1 MKKLISSILTLAVT
15 IASMAIIPLASVN
28 AVETTSGEYEI
39 KYDASNRVIVSLGDS
54 YSAGEGLGDYYD
66 GEFDIPLRVKS
77 EAWLSHRSKKSWPGQ
92 LKLKDNNGNTIT
104 MIDYDSD
111 PSSWIYPASNKN
123 ERHWYFAAMSGAVT
137 YDITNKSVKE
147 FSKKVNPITTIKNN
161 FEATGEIPPQI
172 DIFKKV
178 GNKKVDYVTMT
189 LGGNDIKFVPIVIA
203 TALNND
209 FLEYSQ
215 ANVNPLSKVSSVF
228 NQPITKARLSV
239 VLEYITHFVMP
250 DTLTRL
256 EENYKLIAEKAG
268 SQAHII
274 IAGYPKLISESNNNP
289 IFSSAE
295 AELINKKISYFNQK
309 VSEIVDKC
317 RNEGINISF
326 VSVEGEDQF
335 GSHGAYST
343 DGEYINGITLTD
355 WYGSQEITDGPL
367 SGASFHPNEA
377 GAKVYA
383 KCVQD
388 EIDRIED
395 QKTRI
400 WGQVVDKNN
409 NPISGVKVTLWNSN
423 KISKTDKNGIYS
435 FEVDYKRDNH
445 YQLSFEKSGYKV
457 LVAAEDKG
465 GHRITI
471 NAKLKAADGIISGKV
486 VTEDNKPIGNATVKC
501 GDKTVKTNGNGE
513 YTISLPSGNYY
524 FEVSCDGY
532 QTAKIANIAVQP
544 GKTTNLN
551 NIVLKKENAQD
562 YKAAFIQAL
571 LDNESEWN
579 KDEYDGLKLMDTY
592 FFDVDF
598 DGKPEL
604 LTKFGDHNY
613 RTYKTYVYY
622 YEDGLKKYK
631 SPINDG
637 MDNFEVYLDTK
648 NQKHILR
655 GKNFSG
661 TMVGAGGTHYFDI
674 EINRESS
681 KSTLYACDSWIRDPS
696 PREVTHTY
704 YKYNNVTYTTLEEA
718 YNSKIE
724 ITEDEY
730 NKIMAEKSEGL
741 EPVFVDY
748 ESLHSGDY
756 GKYNAA
762 QKKSALEKA
771 YDSFCI
777 VQRSDQIQYYN
788 GKRYYTIEQNLN
800 VSYPK
805 FDFSQAKPD
814 YVALPSLSG
823 SIDGSDLKSS
833 KFSFDNFIIVDD
845 KIYFTKQYPFNG
857 PCNTANLYVCDING
871 KNIALICEHVFSRFV
886 YGNGNIYFQHENAGV
901 YDSGTGSY
909 GFERTN
915 KDTYNIATGKIT
927 GHSHNFDLEFQG
939 KIMEWW
945 PNSVSDTRR
954 YYDGAFYYVKSYPQE
969 QDVNAGNMRLHL
981 KTSDNKDYVVGRW
994 WNQAL

>member
-1 MKKLISSILTLAVT
+1 MRTKVLKPMALIMMFVLSFSFLEATFLPVNVQAYGDDNPIIVV
-15 IASMAIIPLASVN
+15 SM
-28 AVETTSGEYEI
+28 
-39 KYDASNRVIVSLGDS
+39 GDS
-54 YSAGEGLGDYYD
+54 YSAGEGIEPFYGQTNPD
-66 GEFDIPLRVKS
+66 GSDVPRALKIHS
-77 EAWLSHRSKKSWPGQ
+77 ADWIAHRSTKSWPSL
-92 LKLKDNNGNTIT
+92 LKVGDFNVRDYKKNINGLDAPGLIGSS
-104 MIDYDSD
+104 DS
-111 PSSWIYPASNKN
+111 SAC
-123 ERHWYFAAMSGAVT
+123 EWYFVAATGAVT
-137 YDITNKSVKE
+137 DNFDNPYERGIKKNKDGKDENIVKTYIGGSPMKPE
-147 FSKKVNPITTIKNN
+147 SYKVESDSASKLDPQLQVFEDNN
-161 FEATGEIPPQI
+161 LKGR
-172 DIFKKV
+172 
-178 GNKKVDYVTMT
+178 VDYVTMT
-189 LGGNDIKFVPIVIA
+189 IGGNDLGFTEIVIDSVKS
-203 TALNND
+203 T
-209 FLEYSQ
+209 FF
-215 ANVNPLSKVSSVF
+215 NPNSLK
-228 NQPITKARLSV
+228 N
-239 VLEYITHFVMP
+239 
-250 DTLTRL
+250 
-256 EENYKLIAEKAG
+256 LIAQKRKLWFTEIKEKLKQSYKKVYEAAG
-268 SQAHII
+268 PQAEII
-274 IAGYPKLISESNNNP
+274 VVGYPELYYRDKNTWAAGREQRKIIDNFVVEFCDQNNGR
-289 IFSSAE
+289 IVE
-295 AELINKKISYFNQK
+295 AINECNLEFAYGKIHY
-309 VSEIVDKC
+309 
-317 RNEGINISF
+317 
-326 VSVEGEDQF
+326 VSVIEEF
-335 GSHGAYST
+335 HNHGA
-343 DGEYINGITLTD
+343 DAPNGNEWINGITLTGTQMID
-355 WYGSQEITDGPL
+355 ESDITQKAYP
-367 SGASFHPNEA
+367 SMHPNEE
-377 GAKVYA
+377 GAKAYA
-383 KCVQD
+383 RCVNAKIK
-388 EIDRIED
+388 EIED
-395 QKTRI
+395 
-400 WGQVVDKNN
+400 
-409 NPISGVKVTLWNSN
+409 
-423 KISKTDKNGIYS
+423 SKRNG
-435 FEVDYKRDNH
+435 
-445 YQLSFEKSGYKV
+445 
-457 LVAAEDKG
+457 
-465 GHRITI
+465 T
-471 NAKLKAADGIISGKV
+471 ISGKV

-579 KDEYDGLKLMDTY
+579 KEEYDGLKLLDTY

-622 YEDGLKKYK
+622 YENGLKKYK

-637 MDNFEVYLDTK
+637 KANFEVYLDTK
-648 NQKHILR
+648 NQNHILR
-655 GKNFSG
+655 GKNVSG

-696 PREVTHTY
+696 SREVTHTY

-741 EPVFVDY
+741 EPVSVDY

-800 VSYPK
+800 MRYPK
-805 FDFSQAKPD
+805 FDFSQARPD

-823 SIDGSDLKSS
+823 SIDGSEFKSS
-833 KFSFDNFIIVDD
+833 KFSFDNFIIADD
-845 KIYFTKQYPFNG
+845 KIYFTKEYPFDG
-857 PCNTANLYVCDING
+857 PCDTANLYVCDING

-886 YGNGNIYFQHENAGV
+886 YSNGNIYFQHENAGV

-994 WNQAL
+994 WNQVL